1 MAGAE
6 FHGRLVVS
14 DLPLANC
21 KQQPIAGGFTHR
33 VDLRRDGY
41 GPSRQSGDEHLSL
54 VGLVVLV
61 LFELWD

>member
-21 KQQPIAGGFTHR
+21 KQQPIAGGFTHGM
-33 VDLRRDGY
+33 DLWRDGY
-41 GPSRQSGDEHLSL
+41 EPCRQSGDEHLSL
-54 VGLVVLV
+54 VGLGVLV
-61 LFELWD
+61 RFDLLD